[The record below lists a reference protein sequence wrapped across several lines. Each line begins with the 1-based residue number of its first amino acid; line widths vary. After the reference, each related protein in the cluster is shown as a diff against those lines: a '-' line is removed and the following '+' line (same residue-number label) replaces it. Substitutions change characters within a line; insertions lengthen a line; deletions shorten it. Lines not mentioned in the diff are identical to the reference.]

1 MHNFLFLFLHLG
13 QKQKSLV
20 EINILWPKNGG
31 LNILWDQ
38 RKGERA
44 YLEQLLPS
52 TSWTG

>member
-1 MHNFLFLFLHLG
+1 MHNLLFLFLHLE

-20 EINILWPKNGG
+20 EINILWRKNGG
-31 LNILWDQ
+31 FNILSGQ
-38 RKGERA
+38 RKVGEA